1 MEFYIGVTDE
11 QWFNFHKIRKPDE
24 VNFWRPMSR
33 LDFKALKLGE
43 PFLFKLHYPN
53 HFIVGGGFFANY
65 SRLPLS
71 VAWDIFGEK
80 NGAADPVSFRDDITR
95 YREKRKLPFEPNPNI
110 GCITLT
116 SPVFFD
122 ESQWFPAPE
131 DWSSNIVQG
140 KTYDVQAEIGGRI
153 WGEFQERLSFSDQ
166 IFSGNNLSPKLIV
179 ETRERYGVGYITKP
193 RLGQSAFRI
202 LVTDAYKRKCAITG
216 ERTLPVLQASHIKPY
231 AQQGPHSVDNG
242 ILLRADLHILFDSG
256 YITITEKHNVVVS
269 ERIKAEFENGKEY
282 YALHGKPLVTLPDHQ
297 IQHPSK
303 EFLLW
308 HNEQVFRS

>member
-1 MEFYIGVTDE
+1 MHFYIGVTDE
-11 QWFNFHKIRKPDE
+11 QWFDFHKLRNPDE

-33 LDFKALKLGE
+33 LDFKALKFGE

-53 HFIVGGGFFANY
+53 NYIVGGGFFANY
-65 SRLPLS
+65 SRLPLT
-71 VAWDIFGEK
+71 VAWDVFEEK
-80 NGAADPVSFRDDITR
+80 NGASDLILLRDAITH
-95 YREKRKLPFEPNPNI
+95 YREKRKLLFEPNPNI

-122 ESQWFPAPE
+122 EDLWFPAPE

-140 KTYDVQAEIGGRI
+140 KTYDAGNEIGMYI
-153 WGEFQERLSFSDQ
+153 WKEFEERLQFAN
-166 IFSGNNLSPKLIV
+166 IRPARNFPGPKLIA
-179 ETRERYGVGYITKP
+179 ETRARYGEGYITKP
-193 RLGQSAFRI
+193 RLGQSAFRV
-202 LVTDAYKRKCAITG
+202 LVIDAYKRRCSITG

-242 ILLRADLHILFDSG
+242 ILLRADLHLLFDAG
-256 YITITEKHNVVVS
+256 YITITEDRHVVVS

-282 YALHGKPLVTLPDHQ
+282 YVLHGKPLMILPDHQ
-297 IQHPSK
+297 AQHPGK

-308 HNEQVFRS
+308 HNEQIFKV